1 MITIVTDPS
10 APAATTEG
18 LAPFVGAR
26 VRRLQQRLRQENLDA
41 FLCFSPA
48 NRRYLTGF
56 DGSFG
61 FALIGADGAR
71 TFFTD
76 WRYDE
81 QAALQCPSFD
91 VVRLKANKD
100 LLTPLAATLAE
111 SGVRRLGFEGHQ
123 VTHTWL
129 QGSSAVVTGVE
140 WVDAGRLVEDL
151 RAVKDEYEIARLR
164 EAQTLADDVWNHML
178 PRVRPGVTERSLA
191 VELRHQFEL
200 AGASNYP
207 GIPIVASG
215 WRAALPHGRAS
226 DKVLVDGEFV
236 LFDFGALVD
245 GYHSDMTRTVC
256 LGKADDKMRE
266 VYALVLEAEQAGIDL
281 ALRRGVTGRAI
292 DRACRAPIHRGG
304 YQQYEHGFSV
314 GHGLGLEV
322 HEDPFLSEAYE
333 AELKPGMVV
342 TIEPGIYV
350 PGWTG
355 VRVED
360 TVLITESGGEVLN
373 SSPRELIEL

>member
-1 MITIVTDPS
+1 MITIQSDPS
-10 APAATTEG
+10 SPAATTEG
-18 LAPFVGAR
+18 LSPYVDAR
-26 VRRLQQRLRQENLDA
+26 VTRLQQLLKQQNLDA

-61 FALIGADGAR
+61 FALIGADGSR

-81 QAALQCPSFD
+81 QAALQSPSYE
-91 VVRLKANKD
+91 VVRLQANKD
-100 LLTPLAATLAE
+100 LLTPLAAKLAAL
-111 SGVRRLGFEGHQ
+111 GVKRLGFEGHQ
-123 VTHTWL
+123 VVHTWL
-129 QGSSAVVTGVE
+129 SDSSAVISGVQ
-140 WVDAGRLVEDL
+140 WVSAGRLVEGL
-151 RAVKDEYEIARLR
+151 RAVKDAYEIARLR
-164 EAQTLADDVWNHML
+164 EAQTLADDVWSHML
-178 PRVRPGVTERSLA
+178 PLIRPGVTERSLA
-191 VELRHQFEL
+191 IELRHQFEL
-200 AGASNYP
+200 AGAGNYP

-226 DKVLVDGEFV
+226 EKVLVNGEFV
-236 LFDFGALVD
+236 LFDFGAIVD

-256 LGKADDKMRE
+256 LGKADDRMRE
-266 VYALVLEAEQAGIDL
+266 VYTLVLEAEQAGIDL
-281 ALRRGVTGRAI
+281 ALQRGVTGQAI
-292 DRACRAPIHRGG
+292 DRACRAPIRRGG

-333 AELKPGMVV
+333 AVLQPGMVV

-360 TVLITESGGEVLN
+360 TVLITDSGGEVLN
-373 SSPRELIEL
+373 SSARQLIEL